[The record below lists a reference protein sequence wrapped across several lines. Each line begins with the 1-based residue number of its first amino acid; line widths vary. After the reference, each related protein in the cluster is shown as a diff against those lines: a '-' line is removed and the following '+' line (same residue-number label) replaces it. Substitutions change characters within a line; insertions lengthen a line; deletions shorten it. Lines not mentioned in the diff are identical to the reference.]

1 LVYVTLEIEQRE
13 NKDEGDI
20 TKRKGERQMGRR
32 GRDGVKVQVR
42 EGESEAI
49 K

>member
-1 LVYVTLEIEQRE
+1 MSLWKYNSERTRMR
-13 NKDEGDI
+13 KGDI